1 MRVTRAHMYER
12 EIVDKSV
19 CSQTE
24 PAGQN
29 AAKQK
34 IF

>member
-1 MRVTRAHMYER
+1 MRVTRTHMYER
-12 EIVDKSV
+12 EIDKSV